1 VTSSWYDKGLTGWVA
16 KMIPAEIGTDSGIEI
31 SKEGGEERSYIHVAV
46 MILTVVSFFVE
57 LLLIMS
63 ITVNLR

>member
-1 VTSSWYDKGLTGWVA
+1 
-16 KMIPAEIGTDSGIEI
+16 MIPAEIGTDGGIEI
-31 SKEGGEERSYIHVAV
+31 PKEDGEERSYIHVAV
-46 MILTVVSFFVE
+46 TILTVVSFFVE